1 MGSQV
6 LVPFWVSSLDPRVT
20 IVALILEANQLSA
33 TPTGSDK
40 TSRDRKVPALTA
52 SKQHATNRQ
61 RSLLGAVP
69 ANALGVGIIGLVV
82 CRRSG

>member
-33 TPTGSDK
+33 TPRGSDK

-52 SKQHATNRQ
+52 SKQLAKID